1 MEPRKRVAVIGYGNV
16 GRHAVEAVNKASDL
30 ELAGIV
36 ELSDS
41 VLNNKKIPGPVVKD
55 IKDLPEVQAAV
66 ICLPSRQ
73 IPPAAAELLAAGMY
87 TVDCF
92 DIHGEIVDYKN
103 ELNVLACKN
112 ETAAVLAAGWDPG
125 TDSMIRSIFEFMAPA
140 GITYT
145 NFGPGMSM
153 GHTVAARSVTGVKD
167 ALALTMPL
175 GAGQHKRLVYIV
187 LKPGYEFSEVT
198 ARLKADKYFSH
209 DETAF
214 IAVDEVESLIDMGHG
229 VLIERK
235 GVSGSAHNQWL
246 NMQMSINNPAL
257 TAQIMIAAVR
267 AAFRQKPGAYT
278 MIEIPVIDYL
288 PGDRDDLIRRLV

>member
-1 MEPRKRVAVIGYGNV
+1 MEPRKRIAVIGYGNV
-16 GRHAVEAVNKASDL
+16 GRHAVEAVNRTSDL

-41 VLNNKKIPGPVVKD
+41 VLNNGKIPGPVVKD
-55 IKDLPEVQAAV
+55 IKDLPEVQAALL
-66 ICLPSRQ
+66 CLPSRQ
-73 IPPAAAELLAAGMY
+73 IPAAAAELIAAGMY

-92 DIHGEIVDYKN
+92 DIHSEIVDYKN
-103 ELNVLACKN
+103 KLNALACKN

-125 TDSMIRSIFEFMAPA
+125 TDSMIRCIFEFMTPA

-167 ALALTMPL
+167 ALSVTMPL
-175 GAGQHKRLVYIV
+175 GAGLHKRLVYIV

-198 ARLKADKYFSH
+198 ARLKEDKYFSH

-214 IAVDEVESLIDMGHG
+214 IAVDDVESLIDMGHG

-288 PGDRDDLIRRLV
+288 PGDREDLIRRLV

>member
-41 VLNNKKIPGPVVKD
+41 VLSNGKTPGPVVKD

-66 ICLPSRQ
+66 LCLPSRQ
-73 IPPAAAELLAAGMY
+73 IPEAAAKLIAAGMY

-92 DIHGEIVDYKN
+92 DIHSEIVDYKN
-103 ELNVLACKN
+103 ELNALACKN
-112 ETAAVLAAGWDPG
+112 GTAAVLSAGWDPG
-125 TDSMIRSIFEFMAPA
+125 TDSMIRSIFEFMTPA

-153 GHTVAARSVTGVKD
+153 GHTVAARSITGVKD
-167 ALALTMPL
+167 ALSITMPL
-175 GAGQHKRLVYIV
+175 GAGLHKRLVYIV
-187 LKPGYEFSEVT
+187 LKPGFELSEVT
-198 ARLKADKYFSH
+198 ARIKADKYFSH

-214 IAVDEVESLIDMGHG
+214 IAVDDVESLIDMGHG
-229 VLIERK
+229 VSIDRK

-288 PGDRDDLIRRLV
+288 PGDRDDIIRRLV

>member
-30 ELAGIV
+30 ELAGVV

-41 VLNNKKIPGPVVKD
+41 VPNNGKVSGPVVKD

-66 ICLPSRQ
+66 LCLPSRQ
-73 IPPAAAELLAAGMY
+73 IPEAAAKLIAAGMY

-92 DIHGEIVDYKN
+92 DIHSEIVDYKKD
-103 ELNVLACKN
+103 LNALACKN
-112 ETAAVLAAGWDPG
+112 ETAAILSAGWDPG

-140 GITYT
+140 GLTYT

-153 GHTVAARSVTGVKD
+153 GHTVAARSVSGVKD
-167 ALALTMPL
+167 ALSITMPL
-175 GAGQHKRLVYIV
+175 GAGLHKRLVYIV
-187 LKPGYEFSEVT
+187 LKPGFEFSEVT

-214 IAVDEVESLIDMGHG
+214 IAVEEVESLIDMGHG

-278 MIEIPVIDYL
+278 MIEIPVIDFL